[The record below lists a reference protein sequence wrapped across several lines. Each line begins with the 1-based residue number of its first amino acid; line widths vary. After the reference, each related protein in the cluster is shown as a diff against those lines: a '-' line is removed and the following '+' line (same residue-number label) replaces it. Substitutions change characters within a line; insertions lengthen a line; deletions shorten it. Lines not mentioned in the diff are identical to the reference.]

1 MILRKY
7 RKVNNTIKEVAMSKQ
22 YKVTV
27 NYLDEPPPEWRWD
40 AFNDMCV
47 KALLRIAKGGEKK
60 NEDTEDETS
69 E

>member
-1 MILRKY
+1 
-7 RKVNNTIKEVAMSKQ
+7 MSKQ